1 VTVGLTAFVPDA
13 LTAPIPLSIETDVA
27 FVLDH
32 VNVDDCPAVMLVGLA
47 VIVTVGAPVVVPT
60 VTVAVA
66 VVDPPAP
73 VAVMV

>member
-1 VTVGLTAFVPDA
+1 MTVGLTAFVPVV

-32 VNVDDCPAVMLVGLA
+32 VNVDDCPEVMLVGLA

-66 VVDPPAP
+66 VADPPAP